1 MGNKATTWFYV
12 DGLRLCDISIG
23 RKYVFVK
30 PLYGN
35 YVKKKHTIRKAKE
48 ILKNMYWRAAS
59 TDAYY
64 KALELGRKRKSK
76 TGRKIMF
83 EIILACVILG
93 YVLYTIFNRPT

>member
-1 MGNKATTWFYV
+1 VEQHLELKDFLLNPKMGDKATTWFYV

-30 PLYGN
+30 PLHGN

-48 ILKNMYWRAAS
+48 ILKNMYWQAAS

-64 KALELGRKRKSK
+64 KALESGRKRKPKNWEKS
-76 TGRKIMF
+76 
-83 EIILACVILG
+83 
-93 YVLYTIFNRPT
+93 YV

>member
-1 MGNKATTWFYV
+1 MKEHLDLKDFLLNPKMGNKATTWFYV

-48 ILKNMYWRAAS
+48 ILRICIGEQHPLMH
-59 TDAYY
+59 
-64 KALELGRKRKSK
+64 
-76 TGRKIMF
+76 
-83 EIILACVILG
+83 
-93 YVLYTIFNRPT
+93 TIRL

>member
-1 MGNKATTWFYV
+1 MKEHLDLKDFLLNPKMGNKATTWFYV

-35 YVKKKHTIRKAKE
+35 YVKK
-48 ILKNMYWRAAS
+48 MYWRAAS

-76 TGRKIMF
+76 NWEKD
-83 EIILACVILG
+83 
-93 YVLYTIFNRPT
+93 YV

>member
-1 MGNKATTWFYV
+1 MKEHLYLKDFLLNPKMGNKATTWFYV

-76 TGRKIMF
+76 NWEKD
-83 EIILACVILG
+83 
-93 YVLYTIFNRPT
+93 YV